1 MSRFMLA
8 QLGVPLEGKRVL
20 SDSFGTRFPSAYERL
35 AWYDEPGFLN
45 ELLSYVVGIPLVA
58 LVVWPIVAGV
68 VWLVRRRTRLVAR
81 LRPPVATSWRAL
93 AVIAAVAF
101 TALAVWFGF
110 GFIAVSNRAAERGG
124 GEIVYGL
131 PPAMQILAYAPIATA
146 VLAALLLVAT
156 IFGWQRRW
164 WSIPGTLIFITITAN
179 ALLFVA
185 ILVRWGYFPIATG

>member
-81 LRPPVATSWRAL
+81 LRPPVSTSWRAL

-164 WSIPGTLIFITITAN
+164 WSIPGTLIFITIAAN

>member
-1 MSRFMLA
+1 M
-8 QLGVPLEGKRVL
+8 
-20 SDSFGTRFPSAYERL
+20 
-35 AWYDEPGFLN
+35 
-45 ELLSYVVGIPLVA
+45 
-58 LVVWPIVAGV
+58 
-68 VWLVRRRTRLVAR
+68 
-81 LRPPVATSWRAL
+81 
-93 AVIAAVAF
+93 IAAVAF

-131 PPAMQILAYAPIATA
+131 PVAMRVLAYAPLAIA
-146 VLAALLLVAT
+146 VLAAVLVVAM
-156 IFGWQRRW
+156 ILGWQRRW